1 MPTIGKWPLLERDVP
16 ETTNLVVHC
25 QDTKDCEAHH
35 ICLNHACV
43 PQLLR
48 GEECYPETG
57 EWTLVSVQGKSLA
70 ACICKYPQF
79 INQKHYG
86 GNCDVDVACRPYG
99 HFNLHTEQC
108 DCLDGFVS
116 LNQPHPTCQKLTV
129 VERMMHESCEPDEV
143 HVRHVQPSD
152 GLTAGYLRRH
162 QNKKCFKR
170 PCTFDAFTGQP
181 LKKARYEEGIG
192 CVCDPTLGQFG
203 VRVEG
208 LQDYVRGPGYNACAS
223 IFQTPLEHPIPVQV
237 VSYFYLMQRAPVTYL
252 QYESLNASNVIA
264 PLRSVL
270 DEGSLQIGQEFPYDY
285 MQVFFRERQH
295 FTGKIRQF
303 TYNEIF
309 YERYPSHFIRKPSP
323 MEWCRFMSRHLK
335 EVFLPAEW
343 SFNLLYQFPVCYIGK
358 HDQAV
363 PEQYRGRY
371 VSNPLHLTYRP
382 HGDPQLYNGVV
393 LKYNRGEWT
402 LDFASEY
409 KINTYRSV
417 VNSHMVPFLNDPIIE
432 MLEQGYMSKIPIDE
446 QNTLYRTQEADRRV
460 HNEPTF

>member
-1 MPTIGKWPLLERDVP
+1 
-16 ETTNLVVHC
+16 
-25 QDTKDCEAHH
+25 
-35 ICLNHACV
+35 
-43 PQLLR
+43 
-48 GEECYPETG
+48 
-57 EWTLVSVQGKSLA
+57 
-70 ACICKYPQF
+70 
-79 INQKHYG
+79 
-86 GNCDVDVACRPYG
+86 
-99 HFNLHTEQC
+99 
-108 DCLDGFVS
+108 
-116 LNQPHPTCQKLTV
+116 
-129 VERMMHESCEPDEV
+129 
-143 HVRHVQPSD
+143 
-152 GLTAGYLRRH
+152 
-162 QNKKCFKR
+162 
-170 PCTFDAFTGQP
+170 
-181 LKKARYEEGIG
+181 
-192 CVCDPTLGQFG
+192 
-203 VRVEG
+203 RVEG
-208 LQDYVRGPGYNACAS
+208 LQDYVRGPGYNACAN

-270 DEGSLQIGQEFPYDY
+270 EEGSLQIGQEFPYDY

-446 QNTLYRTQEADRRV
+446 QNTLYRAQEADRRV